1 MSNQPSQDPPSQEDS
16 LLKGSALYREFLAER
31 EEILR
36 HKWLQS
42 EALGSDVGF
51 ENALLDWMVHHRSA
65 WHEGRNQTRV

>member
-1 MSNQPSQDPPSQEDS
+1 MDVQTPSQSSSEDDS

-42 EALGSDVGF
+42 EARGNDVGF
-51 ENALLDWMVHHRSA
+51 ENALLDWMVNHRSA
-65 WHEGRNQTRV
+65 WYSSRREA

>member
-1 MSNQPSQDPPSQEDS
+1 MSDQQPNSPATRDDS

-42 EALGSDVGF
+42 EAQGDDVGF
-51 ENALLDWMVHHRSA
+51 ENALLNWMVNHRSA
-65 WHEGRNQTRV
+65 WYASRRQA